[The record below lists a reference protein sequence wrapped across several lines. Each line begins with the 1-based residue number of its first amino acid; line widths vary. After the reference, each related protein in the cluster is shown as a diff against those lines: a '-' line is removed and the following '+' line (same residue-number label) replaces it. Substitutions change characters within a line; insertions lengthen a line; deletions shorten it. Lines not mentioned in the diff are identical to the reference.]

1 MGSRNRAVAVAAL
14 SMALLVLGPAP
25 VGGDVG
31 PGRLSGLEP
40 PPTSALPAVGAT
52 GIQADLR
59 VMSFNIH
66 HGADDDDD
74 LDLAAIARDIRA
86 SGADIIGLQ
95 EVDRHKPRSD
105 FVDQSAWLA
114 RHLGMY
120 FAYGANVDRPPKKG
134 QTKRRQYGT
143 AVLSKYKIVSSR
155 NYLLRNVR
163 YDKDPSQQR
172 GLLETVIDLGRV
184 QLRFY
189 NTHLDHQRAEQRRQQ
204 INQVVAIAGA
214 SDLPAVLAG
223 DFNTIPGTPEMH
235 QVTTRF
241 LDAFAERGQD
251 AGFSFPS
258 ERPSRRIDYILASG
272 RFQVHGAR
280 VMETDSSDHR
290 PIIADLTLLVPH
302 FANSTPLVGRPPVW
316 F

>member
-1 MGSRNRAVAVAAL
+1 
-14 SMALLVLGPAP
+14 
-25 VGGDVG
+25 
-31 PGRLSGLEP
+31 
-40 PPTSALPAVGAT
+40 
-52 GIQADLR
+52 
-59 VMSFNIH
+59 MSFNIH

-189 NTHLDHQRAEQRRQQ
+189 NTHLDHQRAEQ
-204 INQVVAIAGA
+204 
-214 SDLPAVLAG
+214 
-223 DFNTIPGTPEMH
+223 
-235 QVTTRF
+235 
-241 LDAFAERGQD
+241 
-251 AGFSFPS
+251 
-258 ERPSRRIDYILASG
+258 
-272 RFQVHGAR
+272 
-280 VMETDSSDHR
+280 
-290 PIIADLTLLVPH
+290 LLVD
-302 FANSTPLVGRPPVW
+302 TRRRPVMW
-316 F
+316 M